1 MAMEQT
7 NRLPAGFEDLQPLAD
22 RWARPTENARN
33 MIRYSAS
40 AQDFADFHARMM
52 PRLDALLALLR
63 TYPPSPEGDAE
74 NLALQLV
81 CAFAE
86 AAPHHD
92 LYGGSPQVPFSFDAR
107 RFMPDHGNIS
117 L

>member
-1 MAMEQT
+1 MDRNSM
-7 NRLPAGFEDLQPLAD
+7 LPAGFEDLDPLAK

-33 MIRYSAS
+33 AIRYTAT
-40 AQDFADFHARMM
+40 AADFADFHSRMM
-52 PRLDALLALLR
+52 PRLDALFTLLR
-63 TYPPSPEGDAE
+63 QYPPGSGGAAE

-92 LYGGSPQVPFSFDAR
+92 LYGGNPQVPYSFDAR
-107 RFMPDHGNIS
+107 RFVPDHGEQP